1 MLGWLLDLLVRLFLS
16 DSGNENKPSG
26 EEKVRRDYTWHLD
39 SVRKKKLHG
48 ELTLEFSKQDVAQLR
63 KMNPFNTYGIDGY
76 TYDMKIRGMFSYLL
90 NNDYT
95 RQNVRTIAQYIR
107 ERIERAHYSELDL
120 VQFALD
126 FVQEPNIVYR
136 IDEECDSIGHIKE
149 YMRFPDEVLYDKEGD
164 CDCKSSLMAALFHEL
179 GYNVIIMLSQD
190 LGHAAI
196 GVECG
201 KGWLNYVKSNQLR
214 RVLLNYNGKRYL
226 FCETTGDGYKVG
238 QIRTSDSIKEFETII
253 EIPA

>member
-1 MLGWLLDLLVRLFLS
+1 MFTDWLLKLLKRLFAS
-16 DSGNENKPSG
+16 EEQPG
-26 EEKVRRDYTWHLD
+26 EEDCVQREYTWHLD
-39 SVRKKKLHG
+39 SVHKRKLHG
-48 ELTLEFSKQDVAQLR
+48 ELTLEFSKQEVEQLR
-63 KMNPFNTYGIDGY
+63 RMNPFNTYGRDGY
-76 TYDMKIRGMFSYLL
+76 TYDMNIRCMFDYLL
-90 NNDYT
+90 HNDYT
-95 RQNVRTIAQYIR
+95 RQHVHTIAQYIK

-126 FVQEPNIVYR
+126 FVQEPNIMYR
-136 IDEECDSIGHIKE
+136 IDEECAAIGHVKE

-179 GYNVIIMLSQD
+179 GYGVLIMLSRD

-201 KGWLNYVKSNQLR
+201 KGWLNYVKPQQLR
-214 RVLLNYNGKRYL
+214 RILLTYNGKRYL
-226 FCETTGDGYKVG
+226 FCETTSDGYKVG
-238 QIRTSDSIKEFETII
+238 QIRFTDSTKDFETII